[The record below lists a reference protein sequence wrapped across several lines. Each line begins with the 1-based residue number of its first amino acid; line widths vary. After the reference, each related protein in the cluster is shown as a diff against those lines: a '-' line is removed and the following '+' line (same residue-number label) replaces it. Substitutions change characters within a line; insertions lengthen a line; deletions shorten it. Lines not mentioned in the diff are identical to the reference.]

1 MHMIRSHAEMLKRF
15 KVWPYK
21 EGELPIFHRGP
32 MTNIYSTEGQ
42 FMDELESGE
51 SPFLAKDPNEAT
63 AFYIPVSITNIIEF
77 VYKPRIIYTRKPLQ
91 KVVKDYMEVISKK
104 HPYWNRS
111 DGADHFMVSCHD
123 WGPKISFDDR
133 KFYKHFI
140 RVLCNANTTEGFDPA
155 RDASLPE
162 VKIASGNL
170 NPPSF
175 SQPLNNRSILAFFAG
190 GEHGFV
196 RKILLRYWKD
206 NDPDIQVHE
215 YLPKNLNY
223 FELMGQSK
231 FCLCPSGYEVASP
244 RVVESIFAEC
254 VPVLISDGY
263 VPPFSDVLD
272 WSQFSI
278 QIPVAKIPEIK
289 KILQGI
295 SEDEFLEKRKRVIQV
310 HRHFVINRPA
320 KPYDLLH
327 MVMHS
332 VWLRRLNIRLPLYN
346 ASIN

>member
-1 MHMIRSHAEMLKRF
+1 MIS
-15 KVWPYK
+15 
-21 EGELPIFHRGP
+21 
-32 MTNIYSTEGQ
+32 Q
-42 FMDELESGE
+42 
-51 SPFLAKDPNEAT
+51 
-63 AFYIPVSITNIIEF
+63 
-77 VYKPRIIYTRKPLQ
+77 
-91 KVVKDYMEVISKK
+91 
-104 HPYWNRS
+104 
-111 DGADHFMVSCHD
+111 
-123 WGPKISFDDR
+123 GPKFSFDDR

-140 RVLCNANTTEGFDPA
+140 RLLCNANITEGFDPA

-162 VKIASGNL
+162 VKIASENL

-175 SQPLNNRSILAFFAG
+175 SQPLNNRSVLAFFAG
-190 GEHGFV
+190 REHGFV
-196 RKILLRYWKD
+196 RKILLRYWKV